1 MTRFLKT
8 ASGNLQPVRI
18 GPNLLFLD
26 EIDPVLDLVR
36 G

>member
-1 MTRFLKT
+1 MEDDLGAGDRPRNRFGV
-8 ASGNLQPVRI
+8 AQVR
-18 GPNLLFLD
+18 LD